1 MRCLTF
7 NSQQWHP
14 IYDFRQSLP
23 DVYEQIFV
31 VGVMDSEILAII
43 MPPDA
48 QAPHLTQKSHI
59 KRFQFKAPF
68 LDLQSSLVQGAGKK
82 ELTRPQLE
90 QRIYG
95 LQVVL
100 DQETFRTE
108 NWESLRYFR
117 SKYDNEHA
125 LSASICNK
133 TQIQD

>member
-1 MRCLTF
+1 MAGYENLLAVVYHSGPSVFGQQTMRVKILNMADRDYKLLMDTEFPLSRQANLIWLQFSEEGQLCAFDSEGVMRCLTF

-59 KRFQFKAPF
+59 KRF
-68 LDLQSSLVQGAGKK
+68 
-82 ELTRPQLE
+82 
-90 QRIYG
+90 
-95 LQVVL
+95 
-100 DQETFRTE
+100 
-108 NWESLRYFR
+108 
-117 SKYDNEHA
+117 
-125 LSASICNK
+125 
-133 TQIQD
+133 